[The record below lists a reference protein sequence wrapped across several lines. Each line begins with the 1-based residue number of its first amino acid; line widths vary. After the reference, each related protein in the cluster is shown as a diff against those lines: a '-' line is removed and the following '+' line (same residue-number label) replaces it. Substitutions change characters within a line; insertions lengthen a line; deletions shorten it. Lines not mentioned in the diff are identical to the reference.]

1 MIKIKQLSKTFGMKH
16 NPTKVLKD
24 VTVDFPEKGL
34 VVILGHSGSG
44 KTTLLNIMG
53 GLERPTQGEVIIDEK
68 ILKNKSEKD
77 FDFLRN
83 QEIGYI
89 FQNYN
94 LIPNL
99 TVYENVALSLR
110 IKGYQDEAEI
120 EQRVFYTLKAVN
132 MFYFRG
138 RLVTQLSGG
147 QQQRVAIARAL
158 VKNPKFILADEP
170 TGNLDSKNTFEIMNI
185 IKKIAEEK
193 LVILVSHEKD
203 LVSHYA
209 DRIIEIKD
217 GFITNDYIN
226 QKSAQYVVDDNT
238 IYIKDLE
245 EDINIKE
252 KSWDLSIYSDEKEK
266 NHNYKVSLILRNGTL
281 YLNTQ
286 GPIKN
291 IKVVNNESNIT
302 IDETKKKADVIE
314 EVQYSDFDLKALEDE
329 KDHKQYKS
337 FMTYKKAFGDAL
349 HKLFAMQKRTRL
361 MFFVFILMGLVIS
374 IGVPFINNVLQDRA
388 IYLSDQPNYVRINSF
403 APSTTNYRFLQS
415 LENIDDDDF
424 FINVYPTTNIRFNVY
439 SMRGFVDN
447 FIYADIGIHDHL
459 RHNELIYGK
468 MPENQ
473 YELAID
479 YSLIREDYTNPTS
492 LLKAVG
498 VWDYKQIIG
507 REIVNIYMP
516 NKPFIIT
523 GIVDT
528 GAKRFYAAKES
539 MPFLA
544 SNNGIP
550 YLPSEMFIGDENF
563 ILNGKMPA
571 PFDPIASEHEVIV
584 PISYIDLDPTLATF
598 DFSAGRYQIDFNIYA
613 TGMYEYTDG
622 NNFDHLMLAHHGD
635 VSYRI
640 FQYAISQRTTYIYT
654 NNPQKIMLALED
666 NYRNIQVESP
676 YMEAMKEGKVFLM
689 GLQSFVA
696 LGVLLIILSVACI
709 YFMLKSSMTANI
721 YEISVYRALGV
732 KKRDITKRFVAE
744 TFVILTFSSTIC
756 YAIGTYVL
764 AKIDLAV
771 LLQANY
777 FLVTPM
783 SIISGLLIIYF
794 IGMVGVIPIYRLL
807 KKSPAQILSY
817 YDI

>member
-53 GLERPTQGEVIIDEK
+53 GLERPTQGEITIDEK
-68 ILKNKSEKD
+68 ILKNNSDKD

-83 QEIGYI
+83 QEIGYV

-94 LIPNL
+94 LIPAL

-110 IKGYQDEAEI
+110 IKGYTDENEI
-120 EQRVFYTLKAVN
+120 EKRVFYTLKAVN

-217 GFITNDYIN
+217 GIITNDYVN

-245 EDINIKE
+245 EDIKIKE
-252 KSWDLSIYSDEKEK
+252 KSWDLNVYSDEKVK
-266 NHNYKVSLILRNGTL
+266 LHDYKVSLILRNGTL

-291 IKVVNNESNIT
+291 IKVINNDSNIM
-302 IDETKKKADVIE
+302 IDETKKKADILE
-314 EVQYSDFDLKALEDE
+314 EVQYSDFDLKELQDE
-329 KDHKQYKS
+329 HDTKYYKT
-337 FMTYKKAFGDAL
+337 FMTYKKAFADAF
-349 HKLFAMQKRTRL
+349 HKLFSMQKRTRL
-361 MFFVFILMGLVIS
+361 MFFIFILMGLVIS
-374 IGVPFINNVLQDRA
+374 IGVPFINNVLSDRA
-388 IYLSDQPNYVRINSF
+388 IYLSDQPNYVRVNSL
-403 APSTTNYRFLQS
+403 ASNTTNYRFLES
-415 LENIDDDDF
+415 LENVNDHEF
-424 FINVYPTTNIRFNVY
+424 FINVYPTSNIRFNVY
-439 SMRGFVDN
+439 SMRGFVEN
-447 FIYADIGIHDHL
+447 LIYADIGIHDHI
-459 RHNELIYGK
+459 HQNELVYGRL
-468 MPENQ
+468 PENQ

-479 YSLIREDYTNPTS
+479 YSLIREDYTNS
-492 LLKAVG
+492 NSMLKSVG
-498 VWDYKQIIG
+498 VWNYKQIIG

-516 NKPFIIT
+516 NKPFVIT

-528 GAKRFYAAKES
+528 GAKRFYAAKEA
-539 MPFLA
+539 MAFLA
-544 SNNGIP
+544 SNNGVP
-550 YLPSEMFIGDENF
+550 YLPSEMFIGDENLV
-563 ILNGKMPA
+563 LNGKMPS
-571 PFDPIASEHEVIV
+571 PFDPIVNEHEVIV
-584 PISYIDLDPTLATF
+584 PAHYINIYPALETF
-598 DFSAGRYQIDFNIYA
+598 DFSNGRYQFDYNIFA
-613 TGMYEYTDG
+613 TGIYEYTDD
-622 NNFDHLMLAHHGD
+622 NNFDHLMLTHHAD
-635 VSYRI
+635 VAYRI
-640 FQYAISQRTTYIYT
+640 FQYSINQRTTYIYS
-654 NNPQKIMLALED
+654 NNPQRVMLTLED
-666 NYRNIQVESP
+666 SYRNVQVDSP

-696 LGVLLIILSVACI
+696 LGVLLIVLSVACI

-721 YEISVYRALGV
+721 YEISIYRALGV
-732 KKRDITKRFVAE
+732 KKRDISKRFIAE
-744 TFVILTFSSTIC
+744 TLVTLTFSSTIC
-756 YAIGTYVL
+756 YAVGTYVL

-777 FLVTPM
+777 FLVTPL
-783 SIISGLLIIYF
+783 SIVSGLLIIYM
-794 IGMVGVIPIYRLL
+794 IGLVGVIPIYRLL
-807 KKSPAQILSY
+807 RKSPAQILSY